1 MSLNRN
7 SEIISD
13 VVRVNLDLVEKHL
26 ISQIADLEARAL
38 AISAVNDME
47 RIVNALLDENPE
59 DRAQVLEIVRN
70 FASEPLLQYGELELT
85 EAINRLSRP
94 ELKALLLQITPTLSS
109 VFRLLVDGDKDNNKQ
124 VEELFVNLVKSPG
137 FITSALALL
146 LSLLNR
152 AQRA

>member
-1 MSLNRN
+1 MNRN

>member
-1 MSLNRN
+1 MNRN

-47 RIVNALLDENPE
+47 RIVNALLDENVN
-59 DRAQVLEIVRN
+59 DRQQVLEIVRN

-85 EAINRLSRP
+85 EAIGRLKRE
-94 ELKALLLQITPTLSS
+94 ELKQLFLLVTPTMSSSLRLLL
-109 VFRLLVDGDKDNNKQ
+109 DGDKDNNGQ
-124 VEELFVNLVKSPG
+124 VEQLFVDLAKSPG
-137 FITSALALL
+137 FITTFIALIF
-146 LSLLNR
+146 SLINR
-152 AQRA
+152 SQRA